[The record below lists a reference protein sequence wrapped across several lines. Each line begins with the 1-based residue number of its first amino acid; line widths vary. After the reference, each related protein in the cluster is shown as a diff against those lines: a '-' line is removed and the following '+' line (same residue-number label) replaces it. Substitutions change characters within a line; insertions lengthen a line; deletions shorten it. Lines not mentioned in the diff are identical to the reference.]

1 MGGGMDGVMPVDM
14 NRNRHDADSEEE
26 QEEAAGEESSDPPQE
41 EGRTHSAAAAAA
53 PLVIATNPSIA
64 ATESAQKMGLLF

>member
-1 MGGGMDGVMPVDM
+1 MDMGEGMDGVMPVDM

-26 QEEAAGEESSDPPQE
+26 HEEESSDPPQE
-41 EGRTHSAAAAAA
+41 AGRTHSAAAA